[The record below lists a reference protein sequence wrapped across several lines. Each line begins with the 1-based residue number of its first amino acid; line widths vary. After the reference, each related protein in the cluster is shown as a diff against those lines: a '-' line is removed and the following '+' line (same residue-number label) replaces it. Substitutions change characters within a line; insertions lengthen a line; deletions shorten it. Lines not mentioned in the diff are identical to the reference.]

1 MVCGALHVEGEA
13 SSNSKFV
20 NSIKFELLLIFKV
33 GAVGVVKAAMQLE
46 DTEPVTQE
54 DTEVVMAGATDT
66 AKVIHIKHCFIYFFT
81 RTCLFLSYVNLMVFY
96 F

>member
-1 MVCGALHVEGEA
+1 MVPVVCEALHVEEEA
-13 SSNSKFV
+13 SSIRKSV

-33 GAVGVVKAAMQLE
+33 GVVGVVKAAMQLE

-66 AKVIHIKHCFIYFFT
+66 AKVIHIKH
-81 RTCLFLSYVNLMVFY
+81 
-96 F
+96 

>member
-1 MVCGALHVEGEA
+1 MEEEA
-13 SSNSKFV
+13 SSIRKSV

-66 AKVIHIKHCFIYFFT
+66 AKVIHIKH
-81 RTCLFLSYVNLMVFY
+81 
-96 F
+96 

>member
-1 MVCGALHVEGEA
+1 MEEEA
-13 SSNSKFV
+13 SSIRKFV

-66 AKVIHIKHCFIYFFT
+66 AKVMHIKH
-81 RTCLFLSYVNLMVFY
+81 
-96 F
+96 